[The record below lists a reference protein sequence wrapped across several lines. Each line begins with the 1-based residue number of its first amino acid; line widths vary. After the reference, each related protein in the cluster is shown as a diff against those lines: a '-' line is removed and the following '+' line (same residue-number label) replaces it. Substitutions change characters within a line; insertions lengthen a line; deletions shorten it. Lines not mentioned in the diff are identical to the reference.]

1 MAAEGNPVEAVP
13 PPAPEGVGFAAPP
26 PPPPRHPPPE
36 DGGGEGSQRAHGRRA
51 DRFERTG
58 PITQQLA
65 DRMLVGRFG
74 AATGEPHTMPRTAA
88 AGSGGEPDSMGG
100 ETDAAPKA
108 TSEAAAAG
116 AAVAGR
122 RRAPGAGAESAIQKV
137 LRLGRRDRAR
147 AERNAWNAPRAEERT
162 AETQACMEEWRLCD
176 KVGEEQKKE
185 KARRR
190 QEEEEEEAR
199 KKPKK
204 DEAEGKEADDG
215 QQDQPE
221 EDGKDGLADSQATL
235 ALGEVP
241 GGGASGCLGGCLG
254 DHRVTD

>member
-1 MAAEGNPVEAVP
+1 MRQEKKEEQEGE
-13 PPAPEGVGFAAPP
+13 
-26 PPPPRHPPPE
+26 
-36 DGGGEGSQRAHGRRA
+36 
-51 DRFERTG
+51 
-58 PITQQLA
+58 L
-65 DRMLVGRFG
+65 
-74 AATGEPHTMPRTAA
+74 
-88 AGSGGEPDSMGG
+88 
-100 ETDAAPKA
+100 
-108 TSEAAAAG
+108 
-116 AAVAGR
+116 
-122 RRAPGAGAESAIQKV
+122 
-137 LRLGRRDRAR
+137 AR
-147 AERNAWNAPRAEERT
+147 AERIAAEKDMAQAKDLKNKAHVQEIAERINKREFAEPVVQSQRAKLDAWNAQRAEERA
-162 AETQACMEEWRLCD
+162 AEKMQWMEEWRLCD